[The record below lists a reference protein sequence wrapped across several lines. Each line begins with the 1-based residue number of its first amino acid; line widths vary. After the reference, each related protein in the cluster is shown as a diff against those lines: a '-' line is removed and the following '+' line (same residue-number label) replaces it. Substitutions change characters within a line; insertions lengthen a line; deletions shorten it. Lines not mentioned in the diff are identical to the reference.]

1 MELPILYKM
10 DKNGRLRYREI
21 VVEGDVYRTRS
32 GIWEF
37 RDRHAWKDHRREAQ
51 YKEGHGSYKSGEEVA
66 YANAKSAWERY
77 KRKEA
82 MCENME
88 EAQDPG
94 YRYPIIPVELAR
106 YNELKETNNLIEGQ
120 YVVQAKLDGERCTVY
135 YREGEVKI
143 FTRGRKERPYLEHIK
158 TIMKKI
164 YEKIP
169 SLQKFAFDGEILN
182 PSGTRNSGRS
192 ALSTKEKHPD
202 NDKMVLFIFG
212 IITDPTD
219 EMKMRWSI
227 IEKLFTKIK
236 SDYVRKVPV
245 LGKIDIK
252 DEDAIQRL
260 LKKALKEGYE
270 GIVCWHEE
278 GLYPVVKERSRYC
291 LKIKPMEDE
300 EAPIVGAH
308 EGIDEHEGLVIF
320 EVNNGSSIQY
330 ITPSWTHDDRREAMN
345 KYKEDPSSY
354 NGRLLTIRYKSKNE
368 YGNYV
373 EAVGLCIRDPET

>member
-1 MELPILYKM
+1 MELPILYKV

-21 VVEGDVYRTRS
+21 VIDRDIYRTRS
-32 GIWEF
+32 GLWKT
-37 RDRHAWKDHRREAQ
+37 RDTHAWKDHRREAQ

-66 YANAKSAWERY
+66 SANARSAWERY

-88 EAQDPG
+88 EALDPG

-106 YNELKETNNLIEGQ
+106 YNELRDTNGLIEGH
-120 YVVQAKLDGERCTVY
+120 YIVQAKLDGERSTIY

-158 TIMKKI
+158 SSMKKI

-169 SLQKFAFDGEILN
+169 SLQSFVFDGEILN
-182 PSGTRNSGRS
+182 PSGTRNTGRS
-192 ALSTKEKHPD
+192 ALSTKDKHPD
-202 NDKMVLFIFG
+202 NDKMVFFVFCIVTG
-212 IITDPTD
+212 PND
-219 EMKMRWSI
+219 EFKIRWSI
-227 IEKLFTKIK
+227 IEKLFSKIK
-236 SDYVRKVPV
+236 CNCVRMVPV
-245 LGKIDIK
+245 LGRVDVK
-252 DEDAIQRL
+252 DEDAIQRM

-270 GIVCWHEE
+270 GVVCWHEE
-278 GLYPVVKERSRYC
+278 GVYPVTKDRSRYSI
-291 LKIKPMEDE
+291 KIKPMEDE

-308 EGIDEHEGLVIF
+308 EGIDEHEGLIIF
-320 EVNNGSSIQY
+320 EVDNGSSIQY
-330 ITPSWTHDDRREAMN
+330 ITPSWTHDERRQAMN
-345 KYKEDPSSY
+345 EYKRDPPSY